1 MVLSIIVF
9 PVTKADTGDAER
21 ADLGQ
26 KIMQLLKQ
34 QKAAPTKMQR
44 LKQQKIM
51 QLLKMEPTKPEMEPK
66 MEPNMEPKRS
76 GVTILKV
83 PPAPKKMPP
92 MAKKLPVKK
101 KAPEVEQKV
110 EPKRSVVQKV
120 EPNVEPNMSVVQKV
134 QKVEPKVEPKMSVVQ
149 KVQKV
154 EPNVEPK
161 MSVVQ
166 KVEPKMDAM
175 DGGSKKRK
183 LVALVASPKWGRGD
197 AAVAKANKNVPQ
209 MKGTVA
215 MSPTLADAGLRL
227 NIIFNMLNIL

>member
-1 MVLSIIVF
+1 MSIIVL
-9 PVTKADTGDAER
+9 PVTMADTRDAER

-34 QKAAPTKMQR
+34 QKAEPTKMQL

-76 GVTILKV
+76 GVTILQV
-83 PPAPKKMPP
+83 SPAPKKMPP

-110 EPKRSVVQKV
+110 EPKMSVVQKV

-134 QKVEPKVEPKMSVVQ
+134 QKV
-149 KVQKV
+149 
-154 EPNVEPK
+154 
-161 MSVVQ
+161 

-183 LVALVASPKWGRGD
+183 LVALVASPKWGKGD
-197 AAVAKANKNVPQ
+197 VAVAKANKNVPQ

-215 MSPTLADAGLRL
+215 MSPTLADAGLGL